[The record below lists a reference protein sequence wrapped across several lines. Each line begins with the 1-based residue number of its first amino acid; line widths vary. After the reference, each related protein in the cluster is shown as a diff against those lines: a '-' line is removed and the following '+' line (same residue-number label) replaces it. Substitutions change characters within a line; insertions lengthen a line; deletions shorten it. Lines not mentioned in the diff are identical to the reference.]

1 MPLASIPSPSQG
13 VWYLGIIP
21 IRAYALCIVLG
32 VIVAVWLSERRWRA
46 RGGQQGTIIDIA
58 VPAVIFGLIGG
69 RLYHVI
75 TDWQTYFGDRA
86 IKEPIQAL
94 FIWEGGLG
102 IWGAVALGALGVWL
116 SVRKRGISMGAIAD
130 TVAPGIAFAQ
140 AIGRWGNWFN
150 QELYGSPTTLP
161 WGLEIDIE
169 HGGEPGVLYHPT
181 FLYESLWDVA
191 LGFALIFVGR
201 GLALRHGR
209 LFALYVAGYTLG
221 RFWIEGLRIDPVGG
235 VDHAVEFLG
244 LRINQWTSIVLFVL
258 ALVYF
263 FATRNKTGVEI
274 VSPPSADDPDAQAGV
289 DPEHSAG
296 QADPGTGES
305 SKTDAPPGDSTADE
319 TPEPETAAKPSA
331 TISGESPAATSAQDS
346 AVSDQPDTGEQQPVT
361 DDAEE
366 PADAARTEGS
376 QNNTAD
382 ATGDTPADPEPTTTG
397 STGTASTETGSAG
410 PDSATADGADTGPKA
425 ADDDSGEPSGTTTS
439 PEPLA
444 EPEPV
449 TKEKNSR

>member
-32 VIVAVWLSERRWRA
+32 VVVAVWLSERRWRA
-46 RGGQQGTIIDIA
+46 RGGQPGTIIDIA

-75 TDWQTYFGDRA
+75 TDWQTYFGSRA

-94 FIWEGGLG
+94 YIWEGGLG
-102 IWGAVALGALGVWL
+102 IWGAIALGGVGVWWAARRRGL
-116 SVRKRGISMGAIAD
+116 SMTALAD
-130 TVAPGIAFAQ
+130 TIAPGIAFAQ

-161 WGLEIDIE
+161 WGLEIDVD

-181 FLYESLWDVA
+181 FLYESLWDLG
-191 LGFALIFVGR
+191 LGFALIYLGR
-201 GLALRHGR
+201 RLALHHGR

-244 LRINQWTSIVLFVL
+244 LRLNQWTSIVLFIG

-263 FATRNKTGVEI
+263 WATRNKTGVEI
-274 VSPPSADDPDAQAGV
+274 VVSPSAHYEPGAESADPVHSTGQADAGESSASAESSESAESSGSSLGGDTPEGEASEKDAPDPDAPKA
-289 DPEHSAG
+289 EA
-296 QADPGTGES
+296 
-305 SKTDAPPGDSTADE
+305 
-319 TPEPETAAKPSA
+319 PSA
-331 TISGESPAATSAQDS
+331 A
-346 AVSDQPDTGEQQPVT
+346 
-361 DDAEE
+361 AEE
-366 PADAARTEGS
+366 P
-376 QNNTAD
+376 Q
-382 ATGDTPADPEPTTTG
+382 
-397 STGTASTETGSAG
+397 
-410 PDSATADGADTGPKA
+410 
-425 ADDDSGEPSGTTTS
+425 ADDQ
-439 PEPLA
+439 A
-444 EPEPV
+444 ELSDGEPV

>member
-46 RGGQQGTIIDIA
+46 RGGQKGTMIDIA

-75 TDWQTYFGDRA
+75 TDWQTYFGSRA
-86 IKEPIQAL
+86 IKEPYQAL

-102 IWGAVALGALGVWL
+102 IWGAVALGGVGVWWAA
-116 SVRKRGISMGAIAD
+116 RNRGISTSAIAD
-130 TVAPGIAFAQ
+130 VVAPGIVFGQ

-150 QELYGSPTTLP
+150 QELYGGPTTLP
-161 WGLEIDIE
+161 WGLEIDVD

-181 FLYESLWDVA
+181 FLYESIWDVA
-191 LGFALIFVGR
+191 LGFVLIFAGR
-201 GLALRHGR
+201 RFTLHHGR

-244 LRINQWTSIVLFVL
+244 LRVNQWTSIVVFLG

-263 FATRNKTGVEI
+263 WLTRNKEGAEI
-274 VSPPSADDPDAQAGV
+274 VVPESAGV
-289 DPEHSAG
+289 DPAHATG
-296 QADPGTGES
+296 QADPSEAS
-305 SKTDAPPGDSTADE
+305 SDDKAASSSDE
-319 TPEPETAAKPSA
+319 TPSSDEGSADRPKEDDPVSQDRPET
-331 TISGESPAATSAQDS
+331 
-346 AVSDQPDTGEQQPVT
+346 PDDE
-361 DDAEE
+361 A
-366 PADAARTEGS
+366 
-376 QNNTAD
+376 
-382 ATGDTPADPEPTTTG
+382 
-397 STGTASTETGSAG
+397 
-410 PDSATADGADTGPKA
+410 
-425 ADDDSGEPSGTTTS
+425 
-439 PEPLA
+439 
-444 EPEPV
+444 V

>member
-46 RGGQQGTIIDIA
+46 RGGQKGTIVDIA

-75 TDWQTYFGDRA
+75 TDWQTYFGSRA
-86 IKEPIQAL
+86 IKEPYKAL

-102 IWGAVALGALGVWL
+102 IWGAIALGAVGVWL
-116 SVRKRGISMGAIAD
+116 SVRKRGISMSAIAD

-140 AIGRWGNWFN
+140 GIGRWGNWFN

-161 WGLEIDIE
+161 WGLEIDVE

-181 FLYESLWDVA
+181 FLYESVWDVA
-191 LGFALIFVGR
+191 LGFALLFAGR
-201 GLALRHGR
+201 RFALHHGR

-235 VDHAVEFLG
+235 VDHAVEFVG
-244 LRINQWTSIVLFVL
+244 LRINQWTSIVLFVG
-258 ALVYF
+258 AVVYF
-263 FATRNKTGVEI
+263 WATRNKEGVE
-274 VSPPSADDPDAQAGV
+274 VLVPPSEAG
-289 DPEHSAG
+289 PAAAG
-296 QADPGTGES
+296 ADPGDAGAADEGASDGDTSKASDTTS
-305 SKTDAPPGDSTADE
+305 SDTTSSGSDPVSSTSGSAPSDGVASDDIAPGDAVSGDAASSDAV
-319 TPEPETAAKPSA
+319 PGDVASDDVASGGAASGGDASAKPGEPEAEAAA
-331 TISGESPAATSAQDS
+331 GESPAADEPEGEKPAGEKAGLADET
-346 AVSDQPDTGEQQPVT
+346 PDTEV
-361 DDAEE
+361 
-366 PADAARTEGS
+366 
-376 QNNTAD
+376 
-382 ATGDTPADPEPTTTG
+382 
-397 STGTASTETGSAG
+397 AG
-410 PDSATADGADTGPKA
+410 
-425 ADDDSGEPSGTTTS
+425 
-439 PEPLA
+439 
-444 EPEPV
+444 

>member
-46 RGGQQGTIIDIA
+46 RGGQKGTIVDIA

-75 TDWQTYFGDRA
+75 TDWQTYFGSRA

-94 FIWEGGLG
+94 YIWEGGLG
-102 IWGAVALGALGVWL
+102 IWGAISLGALGVWWY
-116 SVRKRGISMGAIAD
+116 VRRRGISMGAVAD

-161 WGLEIDIE
+161 WGLEIDVN

-191 LGFALIFVGR
+191 LGFALLFAGR
-201 GLALRHGR
+201 RFALHHGR

-235 VDHAVEFLG
+235 VDHAVTLLG
-244 LRINQWTSIVLFVL
+244 LRLNQWTSIVVFVAAL
-258 ALVYF
+258 AYF
-263 FATRNKTGVEI
+263 WLARNRD
-274 VSPPSADDPDAQAGV
+274 SAEVVLSAEQAG
-289 DPEHSAG
+289 EAAG
-296 QADPGTGES
+296 
-305 SKTDAPPGDSTADE
+305 
-319 TPEPETAAKPSA
+319 TPEDGDAEAGVSAADRSEEDG
-331 TISGESPAATSAQDS
+331 SEDERPAEDDTPDGTPDGATSEPASETEPSKAPEKDASS
-346 AVSDQPDTGEQQPVT
+346 AT
-361 DDAEE
+361 DDA
-366 PADAARTEGS
+366 ATDASEGEV
-376 QNNTAD
+376 TA
-382 ATGDTPADPEPTTTG
+382 E
-397 STGTASTETGSAG
+397 AS
-410 PDSATADGADTGPKA
+410 DSDG
-425 ADDDSGEPSGTTTS
+425 EV
-439 PEPLA
+439 
-444 EPEPV
+444 V
-449 TKEKNSR
+449 TKEKNPR

>member
-13 VWYLGIIP
+13 VWYLGVIP

-75 TDWQTYFGDRA
+75 TDWQTYFGSRA
-86 IKEPIQAL
+86 IKQPYQAL

-102 IWGAVALGALGVWL
+102 IWGAIALGAVGVLWAVRRRGL
-116 SVRKRGISMGAIAD
+116 SFSAVAD

-161 WGLEIDIE
+161 WGLEIDVD

-181 FLYESLWDVA
+181 FLYESLWDIA
-191 LGFALIFVGR
+191 LGFALIYAGR
-201 GLALRHGR
+201 RFALHHGR

-235 VDHAVEFLG
+235 VDHAVTFLG
-244 LRINQWTSIVLFVL
+244 MRINQWTSIVLFVG
-258 ALVYF
+258 ALVYLWV
-263 FATRNKTGVEI
+263 TRNKEGVEVVVSPSSGASDDESGDADDASEGAADIEGANAAERADSVEGDASGEGAGSVGRDDTGVE
-274 VSPPSADDPDAQAGV
+274 G
-289 DPEHSAG
+289 
-296 QADPGTGES
+296 
-305 SKTDAPPGDSTADE
+305 
-319 TPEPETAAKPSA
+319 
-331 TISGESPAATSAQDS
+331 
-346 AVSDQPDTGEQQPVT
+346 
-361 DDAEE
+361 DDA
-366 PADAARTEGS
+366 G
-376 QNNTAD
+376 
-382 ATGDTPADPEPTTTG
+382 
-397 STGTASTETGSAG
+397 
-410 PDSATADGADTGPKA
+410 KA
-425 ADDDSGEPSGTTTS
+425 ADSADAPKSAEVSEADDGGEAEDKSDVSDSGE
-439 PEPLA
+439 A
-444 EPEPV
+444 AEPV
-449 TKEKNSR
+449 TKEKNTR

>member
-1 MPLASIPSPSQG
+1 M
-13 VWYLGIIP
+13 
-21 IRAYALCIVLG
+21 LG

-46 RGGQQGTIIDIA
+46 RGGEKGTIIDIA

-75 TDWQTYFGDRA
+75 TDWQTYFGSRA
-86 IKEPIQAL
+86 IKEPYQAL

-102 IWGAVALGALGVWL
+102 IWGAIALGALGVWL
-116 SVRKRGISMGAIAD
+116 AARRRGLSMGALAD
-130 TVAPGIAFAQ
+130 TIAPGIAFAQ

-161 WGLEIDIE
+161 WGLEIDID

-191 LGFALIFVGR
+191 LGFLLILAGRRFALH
-201 GLALRHGR
+201 HGR

-244 LRINQWTSIVLFVL
+244 LRINQWTSIVLFVA

-263 FATRNKTGVEI
+263 WATRNKSGVEVV
-274 VSPPSADDPDAQAGV
+274 VSPSSAAHDAESGDPLHATGQSDEGV
-289 DPEHSAG
+289 DPIHKSGQSDDGLDPLHAAGQSDEGVDPIHKSGQSDDGLDPLHAAG
-296 QADPGTGES
+296 QADPDREATAGAGPASSQRSEGPSEPEGSGES
-305 SKTDAPPGDSTADE
+305 E
-319 TPEPETAAKPSA
+319 TPKTEDDGATLSDPETA
-331 TISGESPAATSAQDS
+331 
-346 AVSDQPDTGEQQPVT
+346 
-361 DDAEE
+361 
-366 PADAARTEGS
+366 
-376 QNNTAD
+376 
-382 ATGDTPADPEPTTTG
+382 
-397 STGTASTETGSAG
+397 
-410 PDSATADGADTGPKA
+410 
-425 ADDDSGEPSGTTTS
+425 
-439 PEPLA
+439 
-444 EPEPV
+444 

>member
-32 VIVAVWLSERRWRA
+32 VIVAVWLSERRWQA
-46 RGGQQGTIIDIA
+46 RGGQKGTIVDIA

-75 TDWQTYFGDRA
+75 TDWQTYFGSRA

-102 IWGAVALGALGVWL
+102 IWGAVALGALGVWFA
-116 SVRKRGISMGAIAD
+116 VRKRGISMSAVAD
-130 TVAPGIAFAQ
+130 TVAPGIIFAQ

-161 WGLEIDIE
+161 WGLEIDAD

-191 LGFALIFVGR
+191 LGFVLLFMGR
-201 GLALRHGR
+201 RFALRHGR

-235 VDHAVEFLG
+235 VDHAVTLLG
-244 LRINQWTSIVLFVL
+244 LRINQWTSIVLFVAAL
-258 ALVYF
+258 AYF
-263 FATRNKTGVEI
+263 WLARNKDTVEI
-274 VSPPSADDPDAQAGV
+274 VVSPDGPPDAGSEGSSEDGPGETATSTDDGEDTRPPDERSKDGEVADAASKDGETADQKAEPDGPADSDGPADDSPASEKATTGKAAVEKAASEKAEDGEAADDPAPAPAG
-289 DPEHSAG
+289 DPTAAGDSAP
-296 QADPGTGES
+296 A
-305 SKTDAPPGDSTADE
+305 GDSTPADDV
-319 TPEPETAAKPSA
+319 P
-331 TISGESPAATSAQDS
+331 PADGVEAS
-346 AVSDQPDTGEQQPVT
+346 
-361 DDAEE
+361 DAEVV
-366 PADAARTEGS
+366 
-376 QNNTAD
+376 
-382 ATGDTPADPEPTTTG
+382 
-397 STGTASTETGSAG
+397 
-410 PDSATADGADTGPKA
+410 K
-425 ADDDSGEPSGTTTS
+425 
-439 PEPLA
+439 
-444 EPEPV
+444 
-449 TKEKNSR
+449 KEKNSR

>member
-1 MPLASIPSPSQG
+1 MPLASIPSPSEG

-46 RGGQQGTIIDIA
+46 RGGQKGTMIDIA

-75 TDWQTYFGDRA
+75 TDWQTYFGSRA
-86 IKEPIQAL
+86 IKEPYKAL
-94 FIWEGGLG
+94 YIWEGGLG
-102 IWGAVALGALGVWL
+102 IWGAIALGGVGVWL
-116 SVRKRGISMGAIAD
+116 AVRRRGLSMGAVAD

-161 WGLEIDIE
+161 WGLEIDVD

-191 LGFALIFVGR
+191 LGFVLIYAGRRFALH
-201 GLALRHGR
+201 HGR
-209 LFALYVAGYTLG
+209 LFAVYVAGYTLG

-244 LRINQWTSIVLFVL
+244 LRINQWTSIVLFVG
-258 ALVYF
+258 ALVYLWL
-263 FATRNKTGVEI
+263 TRNKSGEEI
-274 VSPPSADDPDAQAGV
+274 VVAPSPDDPV
-289 DPEHSAG
+289 DPAHASG

-305 SKTDAPPGDSTADE
+305 SAAEAASDDSADAPEGSSRDATKDASTATTGDASGDATAGATTGATGDASAE
-319 TPEPETAAKPSA
+319 TSADAESPRAEGSDAEASSSSSSSTSEESAEEKVSDAEPET
-331 TISGESPAATSAQDS
+331 
-346 AVSDQPDTGEQQPVT
+346 
-361 DDAEE
+361 
-366 PADAARTEGS
+366 
-376 QNNTAD
+376 
-382 ATGDTPADPEPTTTG
+382 
-397 STGTASTETGSAG
+397 
-410 PDSATADGADTGPKA
+410 
-425 ADDDSGEPSGTTTS
+425 
-439 PEPLA
+439 
-444 EPEPV
+444 V

>member
-1 MPLASIPSPSQG
+1 MLLASIPSPSQG

-32 VIVAVWLSERRWRA
+32 VVVAVWLGERRWRA
-46 RGGQQGTIIDIA
+46 RGGEKGTIIDIA

-75 TDWQTYFGDRA
+75 TDWQTYFGSRA

-102 IWGAVALGALGVWL
+102 IWGAVALGAVGVWL
-116 SVRKRGISMGAIAD
+116 ACRRRGLSLSAVAD

-161 WGLEIDIE
+161 WGLEIDMQ

-181 FLYESLWDVA
+181 FLYESLWNVA
-191 LGFALIFVGR
+191 LGFALIYAGKRFS
-201 GLALRHGR
+201 LRHGR

-244 LRINQWTSIVLFVL
+244 LRINQFTAIALFVG

-263 FATRNKTGVEI
+263 WVTRNKTSEEV
-274 VSPPSADDPDAQAGV
+274 VVARPDAT
-289 DPEHSAG
+289 
-296 QADPGTGES
+296 ADAT
-305 SKTDAPPGDSTADE
+305 ADSTAD
-319 TPEPETAAKPSA
+319 
-331 TISGESPAATSAQDS
+331 
-346 AVSDQPDTGEQQPVT
+346 
-361 DDAEE
+361 
-366 PADAARTEGS
+366 
-376 QNNTAD
+376 
-382 ATGDTPADPEPTTTG
+382 
-397 STGTASTETGSAG
+397 
-410 PDSATADGADTGPKA
+410 ATADDDADPAHRPDQADPDDDPATEEASGADRAPGQ
-425 ADDDSGEPSGTTTS
+425 DSEAV
-439 PEPLA
+439 PE
-444 EPEPV
+444 
-449 TKEKNSR
+449 EKNSR